1 MQKHG
6 TNKTDTGKTKAYKL
20 LAGLNKLKWSIAAK
34 GIVCGAVAGLL
45 AVLYRVLIEFG
56 TETSIKMYAAIR
68 NQPLLVLPWL
78 LAITGAGLLIAWI
91 VRLEPMASGSG
102 IPQVKGVVV
111 YGMKMKWYTILA
123 ARFAGGALGAFF
135 GLSLGREGPS
145 IQIGAAGAQA
155 ISNKAAKDRF
165 EENYLITGG
174 AAAGLSAAFNA
185 PLSGMVFALEE
196 IHRSFSPLILIAA
209 TTASLT
215 ADLVSKYFLGLK
227 PVLSFTSIAQWP
239 VSLYFWII
247 PLGLSSGFSGV
258 LINKALLGFQ
268 TVYGRLSPKIRPVV
282 SLLIALPFGLLLPLV
297 IGGGQGLIRYAETA
311 KSGILIL
318 LILLAAKILFTS
330 TSFGSG
336 IPGGVFM
343 PILSVGALTGSIV
356 GMIAARFGM
365 PEIFIPGFAVC
376 AMAGALSGA
385 VKAPV
390 TSILLAAEMTGSL
403 VHLMPVAAC
412 SFIALLFSDVL
423 KTSPLYE
430 ELLERF
436 ASSNGHDLTTQKKGG
451 LLEIPVEY
459 GSQASNRMIRDLEWP
474 QDALIVAVKRG
485 EKEIVPK
492 GSLKLLPGDY
502 LVILSSEDTENHIY
516 EELKGLC
523 LLTRTNHRP
532 C

>member
-1 MQKHG
+1 MEAVKS
-6 TNKTDTGKTKAYKL
+6 GKTSAYKL
-20 LAGLNKLKWSIAAK
+20 LTGLGKLKWNIAAK
-34 GIVCGAVAGLL
+34 GIVAGAVAGLL
-45 AVLYRVLIEFG
+45 AVAYRVLIEYG
-56 TETSIKMYAAIR
+56 AQTTLRIYGMLR
-68 NQPLLVLPWL
+68 LHPVLVLPWL
-78 LAITGAGLLIAWI
+78 ILITGVGFFIAWI
-91 VRLEPMASGSG
+91 IKLEPMASGSG
-102 IPQVKGVVV
+102 IPQVKGVIL
-111 YGMKMKWYTILA
+111 YGMKMKWYTILF
-123 ARFAGGALGAFF
+123 ARFVGGALGAFS

-145 IQIGAAGAQA
+145 IQIGAAGAQ
-155 ISNKAAKDRF
+155 IVSGKTSNERL

-196 IHRSFSPLILIAA
+196 IHRSFSPMILIAA

-215 ADLVSKYFLGLK
+215 ADLISKYFLGLK
-227 PVLSFTSIAQWP
+227 PVLNFTTVAQWP
-239 VSLYFWII
+239 ISLYFWVI
-247 PLGLSSGFSGV
+247 PLGLASGLSGV
-258 LINKALLGFQ
+258 LMNKTLLGFQ
-268 TVYGRLSPKIRPVV
+268 NLYGKFPEKTRPAIA
-282 SLLIALPFGLLLPLV
+282 LLVALPFGLLLPEVL
-297 IGGGQGLIRYAETA
+297 GGGQGLIRFAELS
-311 KSGILIL
+311 KSGLTFM

-343 PILSVGALTGSIV
+343 PILSVGALSGSII
-356 GMIAARFGM
+356 GIIAARFGM
-365 PEIFIPGFAVC
+365 PAQFISGFAIC

-436 ASSNGHDLTTQKKGG
+436 ASRNGHIVAAGQKGG
-451 LLEIPVEY
+451 LFEIPIEY
-459 GSQASNRMIRDLEWP
+459 GSQAADRMIRDIVWP
-474 QDALIVAVKRG
+474 QGVLIVAVKRG
-485 EKEIVPK
+485 EKEIIPN
-492 GSLKLLPGDY
+492 GSMKILPGDY
-502 LVILSSEDTENHIY
+502 LVILSADDSENHTY
-516 EELKGLC
+516 DELKKLC
-523 LLTRTNHRP
+523 FLTRTSQRP